1 MTVSRQAIYD
11 LMLDL
16 VAVPSVS
23 PSPAETELAE
33 LIYNKLA
40 ELPYFK
46 QHKDDLVFIPIPE
59 DQFGR
64 KAVFAIVRA
73 QPETKRTLILT
84 GHFDVVDTS
93 VAGAL
98 ANVAFRPEEYTKK
111 LAELELPR
119 EAREDLESGKFL
131 FGRGVMDMKLG
142 IAIEMALLT
151 EYSQQPEKLPVNIA
165 FLAVGDEENNSA
177 GMRAAITY
185 LADMQSEGYDFLAC
199 INSEGVI
206 PKFPGDTNRYIDIGT
221 VGKIMPMFYCVGRE
235 SHVGQYYAGL
245 NANLLASAVT
255 MELEGSPE
263 WAEEWKGEVYPPPAS
278 LKLKDLREIYSVT
291 LPARA
296 VVYFNHLTV
305 TSTPAQILEKM
316 KTIAYKAFTRTVDHM
331 SQSAARFFERSNAPV
346 PVPWEPKVVT
356 IQQLHNEVASNFDGN
371 LKEHLEAY
379 INGLPDEADERNKSL
394 LVLEELLRFYPD
406 KNPMIVV
413 GFLPPYYPHRT
424 NKRESVREKGL
435 LEAVNELIGQAKE
448 EFNETLVI
456 SEHFASISDLS
467 YVGFQGKREELVP
480 LAHNTPGWGVI
491 YDIDLD
497 NLLKLDIPMVNL
509 GPWGKDAHKFMER
522 VELDYSLEVVP
533 KLLKSLIE
541 KLAKLE

>member
-1 MTVSRQAIYD
+1 MAVSRQEIYD
-11 LMLDL
+11 LMLEL
-16 VAVPSVS
+16 VSYPSIS

-33 LIYNKLA
+33 FIYNKLA
-40 ELPYFK
+40 ELPYFQ
-46 QHKDDLVFIPIPE
+46 QHKDDLTYIPIPN
-59 DQFGR
+59 DPFGR
-64 KAVFAIVRA
+64 KGVFAIVRA

-93 VAGAL
+93 AAGAL
-98 ANVAFRPEEYTKK
+98 ADVAFQPEEYTRKIGELK
-111 LAELELPR
+111 LPA

-131 FGRGVMDMKLG
+131 FGRGVMDMKTG
-142 IAIEMALLT
+142 IAIQMALLAK
-151 EYSQQPEKLPVNIA
+151 YSEEPENLPVNIA

-177 GMRAAITY
+177 GMRAAISF
-185 LADMQSEGYDFLAC
+185 LAQMQDEGYDFIAC
-199 INSEGVI
+199 MNSEGVI
-206 PKFPGDTNRYIDIGT
+206 PKFPGDTNRYVDIGS

-245 NANLLASAVT
+245 NANLLASAVI
-255 MELEGSPE
+255 MELEGNPD
-263 WAEEWKGEVYPPPAS
+263 WAEEWKDEVYPPPAS
-278 LKLKDLREIYSVT
+278 LKLKDLRDIYSVT

-305 TSTPAQILEKM
+305 TSTPDQVLEKM
-316 KTIAYKAFTRTVDHM
+316 KSVARKAFVRAIEHM
-331 SQSAARFFERSNAPV
+331 SQSAKRFAEKADTPV
-346 PVPWEPKVVT
+346 PIPWQPKVVT
-356 IQQLHNEVASNFDGN
+356 VQQLEKEVSDNFDGN
-371 LKEHLEAY
+371 LQEHIAAF
-379 INGLPDEADERNKSL
+379 IKGLPEDKDERDKSL
-394 LVLEELLRFYPD
+394 LVVEELLRFYPD
-406 KNPMIVV
+406 KSPMIIV

-424 NKRESVREKGL
+424 NKRETSRERGL
-435 LEAVNELIGQAKE
+435 IDVVSQLIAEAKA

-497 NLLKLDIPMVNL
+497 NLLKLDIPVVNL

-522 VELDYSLEVVP
+522 MDLEYSLEVVP
-533 KLLKSLIE
+533 RLLESLIE

>member
-1 MTVSRQAIYD
+1 MAVSRQEIYD
-11 LMLDL
+11 LMLEL
-16 VAVPSVS
+16 VSYPSIS

-33 LIYNKLA
+33 FIYNKLA
-40 ELPYFK
+40 ELPYFQ
-46 QHKDDLVFIPIPE
+46 QHKDDLTYIPIPN
-59 DQFGR
+59 DPFGR
-64 KAVFAIVRA
+64 KGVFAIVRV

-93 VAGAL
+93 AAGAL
-98 ANVAFRPEEYTKK
+98 ADVAFRPEEYTRKIGELK
-111 LAELELPR
+111 LPA

-131 FGRGVMDMKLG
+131 FGRGVMDMKTG
-142 IAIEMALLT
+142 IAIQMALLAK
-151 EYSQQPEKLPVNIA
+151 YSEEPENLPVNIA

-177 GMRAAITY
+177 GMRAAISF
-185 LADMQSEGYDFLAC
+185 LAQMQDEGYDFIAC
-199 INSEGVI
+199 MNSEGVI
-206 PKFPGDTNRYIDIGT
+206 PKFPGDTNRYVDIGS

-245 NANLLASAVT
+245 NANLLASAVI
-255 MELEGSPE
+255 MELEGNPD
-263 WAEEWKGEVYPPPAS
+263 WAEEWKDEVYPPPAS
-278 LKLKDLREIYSVT
+278 LKLKDLRDIYSVT

-305 TSTPAQILEKM
+305 TSTPDQVLEKM
-316 KTIAYKAFTRTVDHM
+316 KSVARKAFVRAIEHM
-331 SQSAARFFERSNAPV
+331 SQSAKRFAEKADTPV
-346 PVPWEPKVVT
+346 PIPWQPKVVT
-356 IQQLHNEVASNFDGN
+356 VQQLEKEVSDNFDGN
-371 LKEHLEAY
+371 LQEHIAAF
-379 INGLPDEADERNKSL
+379 IKGLPEDKDERDKSL
-394 LVLEELLRFYPD
+394 LVVEELLRFYPD
-406 KNPMIVV
+406 KSPMIIV

-424 NKRESVREKGL
+424 NKRETSRERGL
-435 LEAVNELIGQAKE
+435 IDVVSQIIAEAKA

-497 NLLKLDIPMVNL
+497 NLLKLDIPVVNL

-522 VELDYSLEVVP
+522 MDLEYSLEVVP
-533 KLLKSLIE
+533 RLLESLIE